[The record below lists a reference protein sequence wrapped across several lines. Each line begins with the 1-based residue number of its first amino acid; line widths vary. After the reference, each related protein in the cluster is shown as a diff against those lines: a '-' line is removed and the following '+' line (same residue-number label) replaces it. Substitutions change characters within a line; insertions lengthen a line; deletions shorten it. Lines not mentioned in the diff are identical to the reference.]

1 MHRCPVQTK
10 PGTTVV
16 ETRSFVT
23 RAKEVLSADERQRL
37 IGEIARV
44 PDAGTILAGT
54 GGVRKLRFGTRGRGK
69 SGSVRVIYY
78 YHDASMPIFL
88 LTVFAKNEKANLS
101 QAERNA
107 IKKLVIELVAAYGAE
122 HE

>member
-1 MHRCPVQTK
+1 MSRTDD

-23 RAKEVLSADERQRL
+23 RAREVLSADERERL
-37 IGEIARV
+37 IGEIARA